1 MFTDDKM
8 DAYDCPRVSEVED
21 LYGGLCSHIGT
32 PTEVIIRRELMDM
45 EEIIRNSVGVNK
57 GIICM
62 HSGSYREGFRS
73 SDQDIMHVFAIKDL
87 ILSVMFQ
94 ILLIF
99 IHVQCSWNT
108 SLLLR
113 VL

>member
-1 MFTDDKM
+1 MIVHE
-8 DAYDCPRVSEVED
+8 YQLEV
-21 LYGGLCSHIGT
+21 LYEGLCSHIGT
-32 PTEVIIRRELMDM
+32 RTEVIIRRELMDM
-45 EEIIRNSVGVNK
+45 EEIIRNSIGVNK

-62 HSGSYREGFRS
+62 HSGSRREGFRLKS
-73 SDQDIMHVFAIKDL
+73 SDQDIMFCYIKDI

>member
-8 DAYDCPRVSEVED
+8 DAYDCLRVSKV
-21 LYGGLCSHIGT
+21 LYEGLCSHIGT
-32 PTEVIIRRELMDM
+32 RTEVIIRRELMDM
-45 EEIIRNSVGVNK
+45 EEIIRNSKGVNE
-57 GIICM
+57 GTICM
-62 HSGSYREGFRS
+62 HSSSHREGFRLKS
-73 SDQDIMHVFAIKDL
+73 SDQDIMFGVKDI